1 MRELGVVA
9 STFIAR
15 RCAPYTV
22 ATRTALF
29 FLNAHLLREQG
40 WSPGLAFAASASVAV
55 VVDYPVDAAVKYAM
69 ALPPEKRVPGILPAV
84 RQLYGAG
91 GMTRLYRGLLPK
103 VCEFAVNY
111 FVIGVASQIVCTFLN
126 DDA

>member
-40 WSPGLAFAASASVAV
+40 WSPGLAFAASASIAV

-69 ALPPEKRVPGILPAV
+69 ALPPEERVPNMMSTI
-84 RQLYGAG
+84 RQLYRTG
-91 GMTRLYRGLLPK
+91 GMTCLYRGLLPK

-111 FVIGVASQIVCTFLN
+111 FVIGVASQIICTVFV